1 MADCGVGALVFG
13 LGLGLRVVVVGLRVV
28 VLFRGLRFD
37 FLVVMTDFGVCLLGI
52 FCLGV
57 VELLFEIWVEG
68 LLFFLGNLGFPVF
81 ELRLK
86 PEAEAE
92 AE

>member
-1 MADCGVGALVFG
+1 
-13 LGLGLRVVVVGLRVV
+13 
-28 VLFRGLRFD
+28 
-37 FLVVMTDFGVCLLGI
+37 MTDFGVSLLGI

-68 LLFFLGNLGFPVF
+68 LLFFLGNLGFPEF
-81 ELRLK
+81 LRRLK